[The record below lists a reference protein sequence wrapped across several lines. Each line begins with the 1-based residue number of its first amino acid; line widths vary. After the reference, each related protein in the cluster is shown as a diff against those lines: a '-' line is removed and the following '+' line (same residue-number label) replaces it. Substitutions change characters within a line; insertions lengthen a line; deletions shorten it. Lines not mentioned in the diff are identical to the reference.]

1 MRDVHLNNETCGG
14 NGSVVRLWCGSQSAV
29 CVVSGDQ
36 PVFNT
41 HLDNNNQTTDLQI
54 HTSYNLW
61 LGLTLALLSA
71 FLIGG
76 SVILKK
82 KALLRLARNGQTRA
96 GDGGHGYLKDWLWWG
111 GLLTMGAG
119 EVCNFVAYM
128 FAPATLVT
136 PLGALSVLI
145 SAVLSSHLLG
155 EMLNVVGKLGC
166 LLCILGSILLV
177 IHAPQEWEVTSLE
190 DMTNKLLEPGFL
202 VYMSVVLVL
211 CAVLVLYF
219 SPRVGRSNILIYIS
233 ICSLLGAF
241 TVSSV
246 KGLAIVINTVFYDIA
261 VLANPLTWILLLTL
275 VVSII
280 TQVNYLNKSLDTF
293 NTLLVYPIYYVL
305 FTSVVLCSSIILF
318 QEWRSMAIVDVVT
331 TLGAFVVIVVGVAM
345 LHFFRDLQVTM
356 KELTNQ
362 LTLTVE
368 REELAGEVS
377 ANVQPGG
384 AAGVAAGGG
393 GGRSR
398 NTKEDKYG
406 LMDNMMIESLPP
418 MREDGPRVFII
429 S

>member
-1 MRDVHLNNETCGG
+1 MRDVHLNNETCS
-14 NGSVVRLWCGSQSAV
+14 NGSVVRLWCGSQSAL

-36 PVFNT
+36 PLFNT
-41 HLDNNNQTTDLQI
+41 HLDSNHTTDLQT
-54 HTSYNLW
+54 HSSYNLW

-82 KALLRLARNGQTRA
+82 KALLRLANNGQTRA

-119 EVCNFVAYM
+119 EVCNFAAYM

-155 EMLNVVGKLGC
+155 EVLNVVGKLGC

-177 IHAPQEWEVTSLE
+177 LHAPQEKEVTSLQ
-190 DMTNKLLEPGFL
+190 DMANKLLEPGFL
-202 VYMSVVLVL
+202 VYMSMVLVT

-219 SPRVGRSNILIYIS
+219 APRVGPSNILVYIS

-246 KGLAIVINTVFYDIA
+246 KGLAIVINTVFDDIS
-261 VLANPLTWILLLTL
+261 VLASPLTWILLITL
-275 VVSII
+275 VGSII

-318 QEWRSMAIVDVVT
+318 QEWRSMEAVDVVT
-331 TLGAFVVIVVGVAM
+331 TLGAFLVIVVGVAM
-345 LHFFRDLQVTM
+345 LHLFKEVTM
-356 KELTNQ
+356 TELTSQ
-362 LTLTVE
+362 LSQPVE
-368 REELAGEVS
+368 RGELAEEVS
-377 ANVQPGG
+377 ANGR
-384 AAGVAAGGG
+384 AAAGGG
-393 GGRSR
+393 RENKR
-398 NTKEDKYG
+398 EDKYG
-406 LMDNMMIESLPP
+406 LIDNMMIESLPP
-418 MREDGPRVFII
+418 MREEGPRVFII